1 MIKSCEDFQHLTK
14 GDLVIFEST
23 VYPGATEE
31 ICTILEAKSGLK
43 HIDDFNVGYSPE
55 RINPGDKERNLE
67 DVTKVISADTKDA
80 LSRVEKVYAPI
91 IHAGLHKAPS
101 IKVAEAARF

>member
-1 MIKSCEDFQHLTK
+1 MRNYHRYRPHPVDSANAPDFSPLIKSCEVISQHLTK

-31 ICTILEAKSGLK
+31 ICIPILEAKSGLK

-67 DVTKVISADTKDA
+67 DVTK
-80 LSRVEKVYAPI
+80 
-91 IHAGLHKAPS
+91 
-101 IKVAEAARF
+101 